1 MSELTLSKKTLV
13 TPPTAAAL
21 YDGTVRDGRLRVD
34 RYRFLSLDL
43 AEPNLGIPVTPY
55 GTSPPLN
62 LVTNFFGL
70 SVLLY
75 RQVPTSD
82 TTTFY
87 LSSDFKGIRGWTN
100 LVGDALFNSL
110 ERPDLKTTDAA
121 LEELLYK
128 FPEILTFSL
137 CGYSSPIYLEADS
150 IFTPAIL
157 SWTYNKVNL
166 ASISATYIKA
176 KSLNTYLSEGQYR
189 FRSIPLL
196 SSGTFTTTPAIST
209 VTNPTDPSLTRQQ
222 PRLIAEMSSTSPDT
236 LTGIRVEI
244 PGIFFTYDINIV
256 YNPPPI
262 TTPIIK
268 YLEMEQFL
276 APSLSS
282 LDIGDLKIS
291 TQVGSTSTF
300 SITALDW
307 AGNKAVRNLVIQS
320 TSLIYYGRSKNDVT
334 SITDSD
340 ILNGSLNSGRGDAR
354 RIEAFTS
361 RSYNADCSPDGSP
374 PTGYYY
380 FVAYPSYIHPVTPPR
395 VFANGFETTPQIK
408 NNLTIT
414 NVNDVP
420 IQYTVLISNNRQT
433 GSSIPLVIT

>member
-21 YDGTVRDGRLRVD
+21 YDGTVRGGRLRVD

-55 GTSPPLN
+55 GSEPELN
-62 LVTNFFGL
+62 FITNSFGL

-75 RQVPTSD
+75 VQRPVSD

-87 LSSDFKGIRGWTN
+87 LSSDFKGTRGWTN
-100 LVGDALFNSL
+100 LVGDAFFNSL

-128 FPEILTFSL
+128 FPEILSFTL
-137 CGYSSPIYLEADS
+137 CSFSSPVFLEANS
-150 IFTPAIL
+150 VFSPAVL

-176 KSLNTYLSEGQYR
+176 KILNEYFSEGQYK
-189 FRSIPLL
+189 FRSIPL
-196 SSGTFTTTPAIST
+196 SAFGTFTTTPIIST
-209 VTNPTDPSLTRQQ
+209 VTDPSDPSLTRQQ
-222 PRLIAEMSSTSPDT
+222 PLLIAEMSSTSPTT
-236 LTGIRVEI
+236 LTGIRVAI

-262 TTPIIK
+262 VPPVIE
-268 YLEMEQFL
+268 YLEMERFV

-282 LDIGDLKIS
+282 LDIGDLQIS

-307 AGNKAVRNLVIQS
+307 AGNKAIRSLVIQS
-320 TSLIYYGRSKNDVT
+320 TSLIYYGRSKNDYL
-334 SITDSD
+334 SISETD
-340 ILNGSLNSGRGDAR
+340 IKNGSLNSGRGDAR

-380 FVAYPSYIHPVTPPR
+380 FVAYPSYIHPGTPPR
-395 VFANGFETTPQIK
+395 VFANGFETTPQVA
-408 NNLTIT
+408 NLNIT
-414 NVNDVP
+414 NVNGVTIP
-420 IQYTVLISNNRQT
+420 YTVLISNNRQT
-433 GSSIPLVIT
+433 GSLIPLVIT